1 MWDGKDNAV
10 PLEHLALLREGI
22 ELYAM
27 PEHEVMVAQWKAG
40 AVREPTL
47 RAEFSARTGMRRF
60 TPYRLEVSY
69 PFGAPRYRGRT

>member
-27 PEHEVMVAQWKAG
+27 PEHEVMVAQWKVG
-40 AVREPTL
+40 AVREHML

-69 PFGAPRYRGRT
+69 PFGPPKY